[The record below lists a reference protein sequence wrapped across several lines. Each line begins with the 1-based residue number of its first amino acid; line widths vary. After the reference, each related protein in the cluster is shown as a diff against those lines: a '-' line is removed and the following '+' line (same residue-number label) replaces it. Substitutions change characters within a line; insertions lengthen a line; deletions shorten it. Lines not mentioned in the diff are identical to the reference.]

1 MNVRTLALAA
11 AVALPAAAAPV
22 TYQIDTSHSVAAFSV
37 KHLMVSNVRGELG
50 AVTGTVVYDKDDVAK
65 STVEASIDVK
75 AISTRDEKRDGHL
88 KSPDFFD
95 VAKFPTITFKST
107 KVEKAGD
114 KLKVSGDL
122 TMRGVT
128 KPVTLDVEVPGAEV
142 GMKAWGVLKTGTAA
156 TTVIN
161 RKEYGVSWSAL
172 ADNGGAV
179 VGDDVKVNL
188 ELELNRP
195 DPAAKP
201 AAPAAAPAKK

>member
-1 MNVRTLALAA
+1 MNFRALALTAA
-11 AVALPAAAAPV
+11 LALPAAAAPV

-50 AVTGTVVYDKDDVAK
+50 AVTGTVVYDKDDVTK

-75 AISTRDEKRDGHL
+75 AINTRDEKRDGHL

-95 VAKFPTITFKST
+95 VAKYPTITFKST

-114 KLKVSGDL
+114 KLKVTGDL

-142 GMKAWGVLKTGTAA
+142 GMKAWGVLKTGTGA
-156 TTVIN
+156 TTVLN
-161 RKEYGVSWSAL
+161 RKEFGVSWSAL

-179 VGDDVKVNL
+179 VGDEVKVNL

-195 DPAAKP
+195 DPSAKP
-201 AAPAAAPAKK
+201 APAAAPAKK

>member
-1 MNVRTLALAA
+1 MNARTLALAA
-11 AVALPAAAAPV
+11 ALALPAAAAPV

-37 KHLMVSNVRGELG
+37 KHLMVSNVKGELG
-50 AVTGTVVYDKDDVAK
+50 AITGTVVYDKDDVSK
-65 STVEASIDVK
+65 STVEAEIDVK

-88 KSPDFFD
+88 KGPDFFD
-95 VAKFPTITFKST
+95 VAKFPSAKFKSS
-107 KVEKAGD
+107 KVEKHGD

-128 KPVTLDVEVPGAEV
+128 KPVTLDVDVPAAEV
-142 GMKAWGVLKTGTAA
+142 GMKAWGVLKTGTTAG
-156 TTVIN
+156 TTIN
-161 RKEYGVSWSAL
+161 RKEFGISWSAL

-179 VGDDVKVNL
+179 VGDDVKVSL

-201 AAPAAAPAKK
+201 AEKK

>member
-1 MNVRTLALAA
+1 MNFRALALTAA
-11 AVALPAAAAPV
+11 LALPAAAAPV

-50 AVTGTVVYDKDDVAK
+50 AVAGTVVYDKDDASK
-65 STVEASIDVK
+65 STVEATIDVK

-88 KSPDFFD
+88 KGPDFFD
-95 VAKFPTITFKST
+95 VAKYPTITFKST

-142 GMKAWGVLKTGTAA
+142 GMKAWGVLKTGTSA

-161 RKEYGVSWSAL
+161 RKEFGVSWSAL

-195 DPAAKP
+195 DPSAKPAEKP
-201 AAPAAAPAKK
+201 AAPAKK